1 MVRDMPAQERDREAR
16 DFIEAVVYEIIESTS
31 SDEVEHQFLPN
42 ATVRFFD
49 EYTFALPDGSFS
61 ADRSGRLRIPADLFV
76 DDELYVLQV
85 RALGAMGTY
94 EFIYDEGF
102 KDDYIYQGE
111 VFNIGINQSIR
122 LEQGLDRNLD
132 IRIFPG
138 DDPRRVR
145 VGN

>member
-1 MVRDMPAQERDREAR
+1 MVRDMPVQERDREAR
-16 DFIEAVVYEIIESTS
+16 DFIEAVVYEIIESS
-31 SDEVEHQFLPN
+31 SDEVEHQRLPN

-49 EYTFALPDGSFS
+49 ADMFALPGGSFS

-85 RALGAMGTY
+85 SALGTMGTS
-94 EFIYDEGF
+94 EIIHDEDF
-102 KDDYIYQGE
+102 VDYYLYQGE
-111 VFNIGINQSIR
+111 ILNIGINQSIR
-122 LEQGLDRNLD
+122 FEQGLDRNLD